1 MVREYREIGM
11 IDLPSEYQRQ
21 KEEIDVAIQEVL
33 HRGDFIKGKSV
44 QEFEQKFAE
53 YLGVTSVISCG
64 NGTDAIQIALMALG
78 IGKGDE
84 VILPAF
90 SYAAAIEMVMLLGAT
105 PVLVDVDPLYFQIN
119 TACLQELVTSN
130 TKAIIVVHLYGQCA
144 DLNNISIFAKANNLF
159 LIEDCAQCTGAAFKG
174 QQLGTF
180 GDIACTSFFPTKNL
194 ACYGDGG
201 ALYTNNA
208 ELADKARMIAAHGQ
222 PKKYDHQLPGIN
234 SRLDTIQAAIL
245 NVKLNY
251 LDYTLQIKNNCA
263 TRYNKLLEAIT
274 QIEIPKI
281 YPDVKHSWHQ
291 YTILVKDGTRDELRN
306 YLKEKGIS
314 SMVHYPKVLNEH
326 PAFAH
331 VGGEFSSSKM
341 LTKEI
346 LCLPVH
352 SGLTNEDI
360 MYICDSIKSFYV
372 R

>member
-1 MVREYREIGM
+1 MVRDYREIGM
-11 IDLPSEYQRQ
+11 IDLPSEYQQQ
-21 KEEIDVAIQEVL
+21 KEEIDAAIQEVL
-33 HRGDFIKGKSV
+33 YRGDFIKGKSV
-44 QEFEQKFAE
+44 QEFEQRFAE

-90 SYAAAIEMVMLLGAT
+90 SYVAAIEMVLLLGAT
-105 PVLVDVDPLYFQIN
+105 PVLVDVDPVYFQIDV
-119 TACLQELVTSN
+119 ACLQGLVTSN
-130 TKAIIVVHLYGQCA
+130 TKAIIAVHLYGQCA
-144 DLNNISIFAKANNLF
+144 DLNKIVTFAKANNLF
-159 LIEDCAQCTGAAFKG
+159 LIEDCAQSTGATFKG
-174 QQLGTF
+174 KQLGTF

-222 PKKYDHQLPGIN
+222 PKKYDHQILGIN
-234 SRLDTIQAAIL
+234 SRLDTLQAAIL

-251 LDYTLQIKNNCA
+251 LNRSLQVKNNYA
-263 TRYNKLLEAIT
+263 SQYNELLKGIR
-274 QIEIPKI
+274 QIEIPKVFK
-281 YPDVKHSWHQ
+281 DVGHSWHQ
-291 YTILVKDGTRDELRN
+291 YTVLVKNGRRDELKE
-306 YLKEKGIS
+306 YLKERGAS
-314 SMVHYPKVLNEH
+314 SMVHYPKVLNQH
-326 PAFAH
+326 PAFANIK
-331 VGGEFSSSKM
+331 GEFPCSVK

-352 SGLTNEDI
+352 PGLTNEDI
-360 MYICDSIKSFYV
+360 MYICDLIKTFYV